1 MQENLNDFWK
11 VIVEYWFLPATVLT
25 AFLMAVF
32 RTAKA
37 NGKIDWLESAMC
49 ALFTY
54 GVWFALSWFN
64 IPEGVGVLVGGLI
77 GFKGTTVISKWVSDK
92 LGFDSDKQ

>member
-1 MQENLNDFWK
+1 MQENLHDFWK

-37 NGKIDWLESAMC
+37 NGKIDWLESVC
-49 ALFTY
+49 QT
-54 GVWFALSWFN
+54 
-64 IPEGVGVLVGGLI
+64 
-77 GFKGTTVISKWVSDK
+77 
-92 LGFDSDKQ
+92 

>member
-37 NGKIDWLESAMC
+37 NGKVDWLESLIC
-49 ALFTY
+49 GLFSY
-54 GVWFALSWFN
+54 GVYFALSWLN
-64 IPEGVGVLVGGLI
+64 LPDGASVLVGGVI
-77 GFKGTTVISKWVSDK
+77 GYVGSVRVGSWITNK
-92 LGFDSDKQ
+92 LGLDKTE

>member
-37 NGKIDWLESAMC
+37 NGKVDWLESLMC
-49 ALFTY
+49 SLFSY
-54 GVWFALSWFN
+54 GIYFALTWLD
-64 IPEGVGVLVGGLI
+64 IPSEVGVLI
-77 GFKGTTVISKWVSDK
+77 GVFIAYIGTLRFSNWIRGK
-92 LGFDSDKQ
+92 LGIE

>member
-1 MQENLNDFWK
+1 MQENLHDFWK

-32 RTAKA
+32 RTAKV

>member
-1 MQENLNDFWK
+1 MQENLHDFWK

-32 RTAKA
+32 RTAKT
-37 NGKIDWLESAMC
+37 NGKVDWLESAMC

-92 LGFDSDKQ
+92 LGLDD

>member
-1 MQENLNDFWK
+1 MQENLHDFWK

-37 NGKIDWLESAMC
+37 NGKIDWLESLMC
-49 ALFTY
+49 SLFSY
-54 GVWFALSWFN
+54 GVYFALTWLN
-64 IPEGVGVLVGGLI
+64 LPAELGVLIGGFL
-77 GFKGTTVISKWVSDK
+77 GFKGTNVISHWISKK
-92 LGFDSDKQ
+92 LGFDVE